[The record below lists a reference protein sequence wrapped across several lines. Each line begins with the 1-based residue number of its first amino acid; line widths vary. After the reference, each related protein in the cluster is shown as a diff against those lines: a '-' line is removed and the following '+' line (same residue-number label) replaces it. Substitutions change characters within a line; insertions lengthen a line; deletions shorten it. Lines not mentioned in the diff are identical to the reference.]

1 MLKMFFN
8 KKSSQ
13 RRRSAD
19 LLLVGLVL
27 LVAGLV
33 SCGGNGKVNNE
44 ELYRILNVP
53 KSATT
58 KEIRISFK
66 KIALIKHPDKNK
78 VFVFVFFDQSIGHG
92 F

>member
-1 MLKMFFN
+1 MFFN

-33 SCGGNGKVNNE
+33 SCGGNVKVNNE

-53 KSATT
+53 KTATT

-78 VFVFVFFDQSIGHG
+78 VFVFVFFYQSIGHG